1 MKGGYAA
8 LFTVVLAY
16 AAYQGATPPKPSSSR
31 PETRSSPDTLEHF
44 PTIAGGVC
52 KLNIEGKN
60 STPCG
65 DCKAL
70 CPAQELTELIEDYF
84 RAERGH
90 QDNSVTPWGVP
101 KREQP
106 NIQFV
111 IVSLPDPVHTHMALL
126 FDRGIEAIESAAQ
139 ASGFLFSRAWMPWD
153 ISTHNESTDFTV
165 RLALSDYRQRV
176 ESLPGLMIFRKS
188 AGEKTSQDH
197 AILFVFVVGETPTGG
212 LHVEQ
217 FQNALKIRQS
227 ILFGADAN
235 NSDTMLR
242 IYGPAFSGSLG
253 SLAAILNSPG
263 MISSPKS

>member
-16 AAYQGATPPKPSSSR
+16 AAYQGATPPKSSSSR

-84 RAERGH
+84 RAETAGH

-111 IVSLPDPVHTHMALL
+111 IASLPDPVHTHMALL
-126 FDRGIEAIESAAQ
+126 FDRGIETIESAAQ
-139 ASGFLFSRAWMPWD
+139 ASGFLSSRAWMPWD
-153 ISTHNESTDFTV
+153 ISTHT
-165 RLALSDYRQRV
+165 
-176 ESLPGLMIFRKS
+176 
-188 AGEKTSQDH
+188 
-197 AILFVFVVGETPTGG
+197 
-212 LHVEQ
+212 
-217 FQNALKIRQS
+217 
-227 ILFGADAN
+227 
-235 NSDTMLR
+235 
-242 IYGPAFSGSLG
+242 
-253 SLAAILNSPG
+253 
-263 MISSPKS
+263 ISSPRTHPLFLIAVRSWQIT